1 MNEEYKK
8 IKEETYNEIMKNPI
22 NNVEYDKQLQ
32 NENLAKCNKVIKC
45 IERDLKQFKK
55 GEINYT
61 ELYQGISYEMF
72 EFFKYLNRF
81 KIATASL
88 KDTYA
93 YATEESYRQAAKT
106 FSNEEA

>member
-1 MNEEYKK
+1 
-8 IKEETYNEIMKNPI
+8 
-22 NNVEYDKQLQ
+22 
-32 NENLAKCNKVIKC
+32 
-45 IERDLKQFKK
+45 
-55 GEINYT
+55 
-61 ELYQGISYEMF
+61 MF

-106 FSNEEA
+106 FLNEEA

>member
-1 MNEEYKK
+1 MNEEYKR
-8 IKEETYNEIMKNPI
+8 IQEDAYNEYLKDPK

-32 NENLAKCNKVIKC
+32 NENLAKCNKAIKC

-61 ELYQGISYEMF
+61 ELYQGISYEML

-81 KIATASL
+81 NIATESL
-88 KDTYA
+88 KYTYSC
-93 YATEESYRQAAKT
+93 ATEESYRQAAKL
-106 FSNEEA
+106 FLN

>member
-45 IERDLKQFKK
+45 I
-55 GEINYT
+55 
-61 ELYQGISYEMF
+61 
-72 EFFKYLNRF
+72 
-81 KIATASL
+81 
-88 KDTYA
+88 
-93 YATEESYRQAAKT
+93 
-106 FSNEEA
+106 